1 IERRRK
7 VGRQKCQRR
16 QPQGD
21 NAQNHGAPKPGSAS
35 VRQPATVTQR
45 TQHLRSQVRPARPS
59 RASIRERHNGQFRRH
74 FVRIFGGSAGSSTG
88 FARLHRT
95 VPPISYSTSS
105 STPGVLTITMLF
117 MDELSKLFA
126 TPEPPELG
134 PGPRPDVWSADTVN
148 QAVDKFCRV
157 AKLPGGKA
165 QLILALALLWHDH
178 LEASHVLAQ
187 SVDTSDGAFVHGIMH
202 RREPDYGNAA

>member
-1 IERRRK
+1 
-7 VGRQKCQRR
+7 
-16 QPQGD
+16 
-21 NAQNHGAPKPGSAS
+21 
-35 VRQPATVTQR
+35 
-45 TQHLRSQVRPARPS
+45 
-59 RASIRERHNGQFRRH
+59 
-74 FVRIFGGSAGSSTG
+74 
-88 FARLHRT
+88 
-95 VPPISYSTSS
+95 
-105 STPGVLTITMLF
+105 MLF

-202 RREPDYGNAA
+202 RREPDYGNAAYWFRRVGRHSAFPEIARRVAECLTAVKQDYLAARLAPQGEWDAFAFINACEQAGHCERSDRTPRLLREAQKIETEVLAQVILAG